1 MLGGIAAGVLTTQL
15 YLPYLPI
22 ATLTMPPFLVVTP
35 WGSHRGLRPG
45 AARPLPADP
54 RHLLT
59 LVLRLQ
65 LGRVLRLG
73 DA

>member
-1 MLGGIAAGVLTTQL
+1 IAAGLLTTQL

-22 ATLTMPPFLVVTP
+22 ATRSLPPFLVVTP
-35 WGSHRGLRPG
+35 WSSVALFVV
-45 AARPLPADP
+45 ALFV
-54 RHLLT
+54 LFL
-59 LVLRLQ
+59 LVLSVHVLLVIRLP